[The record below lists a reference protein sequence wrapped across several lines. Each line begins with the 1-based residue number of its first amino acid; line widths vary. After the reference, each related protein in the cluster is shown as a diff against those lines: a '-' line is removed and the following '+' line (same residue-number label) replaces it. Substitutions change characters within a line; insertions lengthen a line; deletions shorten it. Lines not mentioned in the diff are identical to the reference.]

1 VQPREER
8 TCVVVRSYPSRVSS
22 LTTDERK
29 IVTTLFADLV
39 DSTGLAQRIDSE
51 RAREVLG
58 RFYDAATQELRN
70 LRGRPEKFIGDAVM
84 AVFGIQQVHED
95 DALRA
100 VRAGLAIRERARR
113 LGEELGLGEGLE
125 VRIGIEAGEAATGA
139 GPSAQLLV
147 TGPVVNAA
155 ARLQAAAEPGEV
167 LVGATAY
174 QLTASAVDYG
184 DRREVAAKGFEA
196 PLAAFPVRGL
206 SMRSV
211 RRTIPFVGRADELA
225 QLRSAFD
232 GVVATREPAMVTIVG
247 EPGAGK
253 SRLADEL
260 IAAIGDG
267 ARVLRAQ
274 GTIAA
279 GSETFAPVASILRE
293 LTSIDEHT
301 PDDEAV
307 ERIATLARGCCEPAE
322 FDRMVASL
330 SAVIGVRH
338 AGGEASTFVQD
349 VTSGITRIVEELAT
363 AEPVVVVV
371 EDAQDLEPVMLDLVE
386 RLATRARA
394 SALLVLVLARP
405 ALCDVRPDWA
415 TGERR
420 TKVTLGPLALD
431 DAVDLVRMA
440 GGDRIADPDAEAL
453 AERAGGNPFFIVETT
468 GMLAGADIVP
478 NVRSVPPT
486 VQAVVAARLDAL
498 PPVSRAVARAVSVF
512 FVSFD
517 VEEASVVADDHD
529 LSTRLKELE
538 EAELLVGVD
547 DGAPR
552 WMFRHSLLR
561 DVAYASLPKRQRMVL
576 HAAVAEHLVAD
587 GHRTWAAEHLEE
599 AARASLDLE
608 PHARDLPDRARDA
621 LAEAAER
628 ARDRMEHRTA
638 VTRATRALA
647 LADDAERWGVAEAR
661 ILAGIGE
668 SLYWLGD
675 YPTASERL
683 EQAIDVGERVGDGCA
698 LAQALRFLGD
708 IAINV
713 HADVA
718 LAERLLARSLEEAE
732 RIDDPTA
739 ITRTLLFQGWVPWTR
754 HAFADAEPIWHR
766 ALALAR
772 EHGDRW
778 AEVRALTSLSID
790 LVDMHRLDEAAELIS
805 QARDVAI
812 AMGDRFS
819 AAVAMVQTGRIH
831 EERGGYEQAIPCL
844 DHGVKVFEEMGFRWE
859 LADALAERGIIKR
872 EMGRL
877 DEAERDLGRAIEI
890 SEELGERQLAGWTWR
905 NLARVSERRGD
916 TELAAER
923 WRRADEAE
931 ARRPQ

>member
-1 VQPREER
+1 
-8 TCVVVRSYPSRVSS
+8 
-22 LTTDERK
+22 
-29 IVTTLFADLV
+29 
-39 DSTGLAQRIDSE
+39 
-51 RAREVLG
+51 
-58 RFYDAATQELRN
+58 
-70 LRGRPEKFIGDAVM
+70 M

-167 LVGATAY
+167 LVGATAQ
-174 QLTASAVDYG
+174 QLTASAVEYG
-184 DRREVAAKGFEA
+184 ERRQVAAKGFEA
-196 PLAAFPVRGL
+196 PLGAYPVRGL
-206 SMRSV
+206 TMRSV

-225 QLRSAFD
+225 ELRAD
-232 GVVATREPAMVTIVG
+232 VRRRRGDRGEPAMVTIVG
-247 EPGAGK
+247 EPGGGK

-279 GSETFAPVASILRE
+279 GSETFAPVAAILRE
-293 LTSIDEHT
+293 LASVDEHT
-301 PDDEAV
+301 PDEEAV
-307 ERIATLARGCCEPAE
+307 ERIASLARGCCEPAE
-322 FDRMVASL
+322 FERMVASL

-349 VTSGITRIVEELAT
+349 VVSGLTRIVEELAS
-363 AEPVVVVV
+363 AEPVIVVV
-371 EDAQDLEPVMLDLVE
+371 EDARDLEPVMLDLVE
-386 RLATRARA
+386 RLATRARS

-405 ALCDVRPDWA
+405 ALCEVRPDWT
-415 TGERR
+415 TGDRR
-420 TKVTLGPLALD
+420 AKVTLKPLALD
-431 DAVDLVRMA
+431 DAADLVRVA
-440 GGDRIADPDAEAL
+440 GGDRITGADAEAL
-453 AERAGGNPFFIVETT
+453 AERAGGNPFFIIETT
-468 GMLAGADIVP
+468 GMLARDDVAAD
-478 NVRSVPPT
+478 VRTVPPT

-498 PPVSRAVARAVSVF
+498 PPEARAVARTVSVF

-517 VEEASVVADDHD
+517 VDEASIVADDPD
-529 LSTRLKELE
+529 LATRLKELE

-552 WMFRHSLLR
+552 WRFRHSLLR
-561 DVAYASLPKRQRMVL
+561 DVAYGSLPKRQRMVL
-576 HAAVAEHLVAD
+576 HEAVAERLAAD

-608 PHARDLPDRARDA
+608 PHSRDLPDRARDA

-647 LADDAERWGVAEAR
+647 LAGDAGRWGVPEAR

-675 YPTASERL
+675 YPAASERL
-683 EQAIDVGERVGDGCA
+683 EQAVELGERTGDGCA

-739 ITRTLLFQGWVPWTR
+739 ITRSLLFQGWVPWTR
-754 HAFADAEPIWHR
+754 HAYDDAEPIWRR

-790 LVDMHRLDEAAELIS
+790 LVEMHRLDEAADLIS
-805 QARDVAI
+805 EARDVAI

-819 AAVAMVQTGRIH
+819 AAVATVQTGRIH
-831 EERGGYEQAIPCL
+831 EERGEYEHAIPCL
-844 DHGVKVFEEMGFRWE
+844 DHGVRTFEEMGSDGSSATRSPSG
-859 LADALAERGIIKR
+859 A
-872 EMGRL
+872 
-877 DEAERDLGRAIEI
+877 
-890 SEELGERQLAGWTWR
+890 S
-905 NLARVSERRGD
+905 
-916 TELAAER
+916 
-923 WRRADEAE
+923 
-931 ARRPQ
+931 